1 MSLEVQREIKIFL
14 KFIDAS
20 YLKKDI
26 NSIKEVLELP
36 LDSFKFLGRNEVKVM
51 KEVLNVSTIRETSR
65 LDKNNPFRELYSN
78 PKLSSE
84 KKSSLKEK
92 ITLLRKTNPALE
104 FNIKKAIT
112 ISSLLV
118 EIEKEPQSTQA
129 KKQKVLI
136 AGLDNAGK
144 TAIVSKLGDKLGI
157 ADLASLKPTKGVN
170 RKKIRTEN
178 LELII
183 WDLGGQRKYREANLK
198 DPDIY
203 FMDIDLLVYVID
215 VQDSEKFDETLQYF
229 EEVLKI
235 LIMLEENPYIL
246 IFIHKYDPEIK
257 TNPEILLNIEFLKEN
272 LSEVLNK
279 EGRNFNHEV
288 YCTSIYSLI
297 TIEPSFSKFIR
308 EVLNVNYSLSD
319 PLARKIDGLG
329 KILEQT
335 INMVIRLSESLSN
348 QLEVLEHRLKA
359 IESGA
364 ISSLAIKE
372 MPLEIEPPKIF
383 EEKREENVRAQVLN
397 ELKDLFEKKRKLNL

>member
-1 MSLEVQREIKIFL
+1 
-14 KFIDAS
+14 
-20 YLKKDI
+20 
-26 NSIKEVLELP
+26 
-36 LDSFKFLGRNEVKVM
+36 
-51 KEVLNVSTIRETSR
+51 IRETSR

>member
-297 TIEPSFSKFIR
+297 TIEPSFSKFIK

>member
-1 MSLEVQREIKIFL
+1 MSLEVQRGMKIFL
-14 KFIDAS
+14 KFIDPS

-26 NSIKEVLELP
+26 NSIKEILEFP
-36 LDSFKFLGRNEVKVM
+36 IDSFKFLGNNEVKVM
-51 KEVLNVSTIRETSR
+51 KEVLKVSTIGEASR
-65 LDKNNPFRELYSN
+65 LNKNNPFSELYSN
-78 PKLSSE
+78 PKLSSK
-84 KKSSLKEK
+84 KKSNLKEK
-92 ITLLRKTNPALE
+92 IALLRETNHALE

-118 EIEKEPQSTQA
+118 EIEKEPQSMET
-129 KKQKVLI
+129 KKQKILI
-136 AGLDNAGK
+136 AGLCEAGK
-144 TAIVSKLGDKLGI
+144 TAIISKLGGKLGI
-157 ADLASLKPTKGVN
+157 ADLASLKPTKGVE
-170 RKKIRTEN
+170 RKKIKTEN

-183 WDLGGQRKYREANLK
+183 WDMGGQRQYREGYLK
-198 DPDIY
+198 DPELY

-215 VQDSEKFDETLQYF
+215 VQDSEKFEESIKYL
-229 EEVLKI
+229 EEVLNV
-235 LIMLEENPYIL
+235 LTMLEENPYIL

-257 TNPEILLNIEFLKEN
+257 ASPEILLNIEFLKER

-279 EGRNFNHEV
+279 EGRSFNHEV

-297 TIEPSFSKFIR
+297 FIEPSFSKMIK

-319 PLARKIDGLG
+319 PLTRKIDGLG

-335 INMVIRLSESLSN
+335 INMIIKLSESLSN
-348 QLEVLEHRLKA
+348 QLEMLEHRLKA

-364 ISSLAIKE
+364 ISTLAIKD
-372 MPLEIEPPKIF
+372 MPLEIEAPKIS